1 MKPDAAAI
9 NQQIDAI
16 WIAFRDQVGEAFRAA
31 YEVDE
36 GAGLSPA
43 WQQVCARW
51 SVALITEPER
61 QQVRAAQRPL
71 RGAAVM
77 ELQEVVSRIVGLHR
91 PAVRRIDPWDAGA
104 AVESKH
110 QRLLNLIDRTEN
122 ELLQAYRD
130 AVLPKAA
137 GMFANVFTG
146 ASPGPKPA
154 NTGPATYT
162 ITCRWCG
169 APRLSVRDLMCGYCD
184 QSLV

>member
-31 YEVDE
+31 HEVAE
-36 GAGLSPA
+36 PAGRSPA

-51 SVALITEPER
+51 NVALISDAER

-77 ELQEVVSRIVGLHR
+77 ELQEVTSRIVGLHR
-91 PAVRRIDPWDAGA
+91 AAVKRIDPWDAGA

-110 QRLLNLIDRTEN
+110 QRLVNLIDRTES

-137 GMFANVFTG
+137 GMFANVFVGTSGSPRPATQG
-146 ASPGPKPA
+146 ASS
-154 NTGPATYT
+154 YT

-169 APRLSVRDLMCGYCD
+169 APRLSARDLMCGYCD